1 MEYASLCIL
10 DTKAYNIIT
19 YMGIFVTHTALQL
32 QAQHA
37 WGVFRILDKKE
48 IKVHLF
54 PIDLKIVIFVFYPFH
69 ANPSTNINM
78 LPLTNSYKIQ
88 FHVISNT
95 YYTFPKLPEQCN
107 SLRSGIQKQLLHL
120 LLLTMQKKYYHMSV

>member
-88 FHVISNT
+88 FHIEYIKHIS
-95 YYTFPKLPEQCN
+95 
-107 SLRSGIQKQLLHL
+107 
-120 LLLTMQKKYYHMSV
+120 